1 MTESAEISCQIADFA
16 VKGITAE
23 ILTGEAHDHNTFE
36 NKDVVKT
43 VAFDGFEATADGFKA
58 TLPACSVVKF
68 VIA

>member
-1 MTESAEISCQIADFA
+1 